1 MNLRRASSY
10 PPDILRRQIQ
20 LTEKHHLPGLLAA
33 ALVGSMVQLDYS
45 MRSSL
50 IGSVC
55 AGSVDSRSVQ
65 EYLDSKISELNFG
78 TRRTLRFANN
88 QKLIDCSL
96 TMAKDG
102 SQKESRF
109 TSPRHIQ
116 NLSTA
121 QICSR
126 SFLHSARWIFW
137 TIPRQCY

>member
-65 EYLDSKISELNFG
+65 EIPGFKDF
-78 TRRTLRFANN
+78 RV
-88 QKLIDCSL
+88 KLWD
-96 TMAKDG
+96 APD
-102 SQKESRF
+102 
-109 TSPRHIQ
+109 TSV
-116 NLSTA
+116 
-121 QICSR
+121 CK
-126 SFLHSARWIFW
+126 
-137 TIPRQCY
+137 